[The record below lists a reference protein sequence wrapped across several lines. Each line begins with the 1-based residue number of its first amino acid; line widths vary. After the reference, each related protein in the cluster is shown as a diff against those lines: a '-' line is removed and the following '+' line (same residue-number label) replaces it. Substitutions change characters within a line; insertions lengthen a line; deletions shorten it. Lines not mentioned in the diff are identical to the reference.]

1 MLKVNCIIEKKR
13 ICFELNLR
21 YFSRDEGIFF
31 FEISCLE
38 DIVILRFEWN
48 VLEVVILLV
57 RRMFILV

>member
-38 DIVILRFEWN
+38 DIVILRFESN